1 VIYGIDFSGS
11 LSDILAKH
19 LLEKYESNPFDLA
32 KVKVILPTRRACQ
45 TLKESFLM
53 QSCESATLLPQ
64 MIALYD
70 MDDFATDLPE
80 AISDWE
86 RLFLLT
92 RLCQAKPNLKE
103 TPKAFQVALSLAEL
117 LDLSYQYQV
126 DFSHLSDLV
135 TGENFAQH
143 WQETIEF
150 LDIIHT
156 AWPQIL
162 KEKNLIDRQ
171 DKLQR
176 IILEKA
182 KSIQNSDDYV
192 IIAGLTADLPSVA
205 ELMKKIKI
213 KGDIFLDGVD
223 KNYILSD
230 NNPEENH
237 PQYLIVKTLKKLEIS
252 PNEVVF
258 KTKPTDTEEFIEQS
272 FRSDIWQKSTIEQ
285 KCLDNIKYIMA
296 NTAEQEALTI
306 ALLLRQSLQT
316 KDKTA
321 SFVTTDRTL
330 ARRVIAQMKRWQ
342 IHLDDSAG
350 IPFKHTPTGSFLL
363 QILNLAENFED
374 KTQMLALFKH
384 PLFANAQEPTKMRMD
399 IKNAEKNAR
408 REHTDFSFQF
418 SDKAK
423 DFFDLF
429 KTDQLVNTKELLI
442 KHLSLAEEFAQTDNQ
457 SGGEILWQSPFG
469 KQLYQMLQD
478 ILKDIEILPTIST
491 HQYANFFNTLIA
503 FQQARQ
509 PYGYHQRLKVLGPI
523 EARFTH
529 TDLCIIGGL
538 NEQVFP
544 PLADTGPWL
553 NRPMR
558 KQLGLPN
565 AEARITTLAHDF
577 MHVMGAKE
585 IILTRSVKNGGAP
598 TVPSRFLQRLQMT
611 AQINDLQIPTFVAHL
626 ADLVDTPDEKQ
637 AIVRPCPCPKAET
650 RPTKLSV
657 TNVELLKRN
666 PYAIYAKY
674 ILSLYPLD
682 DWDKPAK
689 GAQYGQ
695 ALHETMAELINLS
708 AKDFNEKEALTIFR
722 QALKKN
728 LLPKSDCIFYE
739 SQFKSCVLPFVLKQ
753 QEELK
758 KQRIPSYT
766 EIKGECSFNINNKPF
781 TLTARVDRIDLSDQN
796 TAKVI
801 DYKTGS
807 PPAFSEVVKGISPQ
821 LTLEAWMILQ
831 NAFPNIKADKIEDME
846 YWHMSKNPCIKGY
859 QKSKN
864 KIDLDVLLNKTEL
877 GLKKMLKTYADGK
890 TPYEVEPIAS
900 IAPKYDNYALLSRK
914 KEWAHEDEGE
924 SDGSQ

>member
-1 VIYGIDFSGS
+1 VIYAVDFSGS
-11 LSDILAKH
+11 LSDILADF
-19 LLEKYESNPFDLA
+19 LLEKYKSNPFDLA

-45 TLKESFLM
+45 TLKESFFEK
-53 QSCESATLLPQ
+53 SSDTATLLPQ

-70 MDDFATDLPE
+70 MEDLTTDLPE

-92 RLCQAKPNLKE
+92 KLCQAKPNLKE

-126 DFSHLSDLV
+126 DFSHLAELV
-135 TGENFAQH
+135 PTETFAQH
-143 WQETIEF
+143 WQETVQF

-162 KEKNLIDRQ
+162 KGRNLIDRQ
-171 DKLQR
+171 DRLQR

-205 ELMKKIKI
+205 ELMKNIQT

-223 KNYILSD
+223 KNFILSD
-230 NNPEENH
+230 ELPEENH
-237 PQYLIVKTLKKLEIS
+237 PQHLIVKTLKALNIKPEQII
-252 PNEVVF
+252 F
-258 KTKPTDTEEFIEQS
+258 KTPHTDTEEFIEQS
-272 FRSDIWQKSTIEQ
+272 FRSDIWQKNNLKQ
-285 KCLDNIKYIMA
+285 DCLNNIKYIMT

-306 ALLLRQSLQT
+306 ALLLRQALEE

-342 IHLDDSAG
+342 IHLDDSSG
-350 IPFKHTPTGSFLL
+350 LPFKHTPTGSFLL
-363 QILNLAENFED
+363 QILALAENVDD
-374 KTQMLALFKH
+374 KTQLLALLKH
-384 PLFANAQEPTKMRMD
+384 PLFANAQAPNQMR
-399 IKNAEKNAR
+399 INVKKAEKQAKK
-408 REHTDFSFQF
+408 EHTDFHFPLPQS
-418 SDKAK
+418 ANR
-423 DFFDLF
+423 FFALF
-429 KTDQLVNTKELLI
+429 ETDQEVDLKELLTN
-442 KHLSLAEEFAQTDNQ
+442 HLNLAEELAQTDNQ
-457 SGGEILWQSPFG
+457 SGYEILWESPFG

-478 ILKDIEILPTIST
+478 ILNNVDIIKTIST
-491 HQYANFFNTLIA
+491 RQYANFFNTLIG

-529 TDLCIIGGL
+529 SDLCIIGGL

-558 KQLGLPN
+558 KQLGMPD
-565 AEARITTLAHDF
+565 AEARITSLAHDF
-577 MHVMGAKE
+577 MHVMGSKE
-585 IILTRSVKNGGAP
+585 VILTRSVKNGGAP

-611 AQINDLQIPTFVAHL
+611 AQINDLQIPTFMAHL

-637 AIVRPCPCPKAET
+637 PIVRPCPCPKAET

-689 GAQYGQ
+689 NAQYGQ
-695 ALHETMAELINLS
+695 ALHETMAEVINN
-708 AKDFNEKEALTIFR
+708 KALTEDEILNLFR
-722 QALKKN
+722 QCLKKN
-728 LLPKSDCIFYE
+728 LLPK
-739 SQFKSCVLPFVLKQ
+739 
-753 QEELK
+753 
-758 KQRIPSYT
+758 
-766 EIKGECSFNINNKPF
+766 
-781 TLTARVDRIDLSDQN
+781 
-796 TAKVI
+796 
-801 DYKTGS
+801 
-807 PPAFSEVVKGISPQ
+807 
-821 LTLEAWMILQ
+821 
-831 NAFPNIKADKIEDME
+831 
-846 YWHMSKNPCIKGY
+846 
-859 QKSKN
+859 
-864 KIDLDVLLNKTEL
+864 
-877 GLKKMLKTYADGK
+877 
-890 TPYEVEPIAS
+890 
-900 IAPKYDNYALLSRK
+900 
-914 KEWAHEDEGE
+914 
-924 SDGSQ
+924 

>member
-1 VIYGIDFSGS
+1 MIYAVDFSGS
-11 LSDILAKH
+11 LSDILADF
-19 LLEKYESNPFDLA
+19 LLEKYKSNPFDLA

-45 TLKESFLM
+45 TLKESFFEK
-53 QSCESATLLPQ
+53 SSDTATLLPQ

-70 MDDFATDLPE
+70 MEDLTTDLPE

-92 RLCQAKPNLKE
+92 KLCQAKPNLKE

-126 DFSHLSDLV
+126 DFSHLAELV
-135 TGENFAQH
+135 PTETFAQH
-143 WQETIEF
+143 WQETVQF

-162 KEKNLIDRQ
+162 KGRNLIDRQ
-171 DKLQR
+171 DRLQR

-205 ELMKKIKI
+205 ELMKNIQT

-223 KNYILSD
+223 KNFILSD
-230 NNPEENH
+230 KLPEENH
-237 PQYLIVKTLKKLEIS
+237 PQHLIVKTLKALNIKPEQVI
-252 PNEVVF
+252 F
-258 KTKPTDTEEFIEQS
+258 KTPHTDTEEFVEQS
-272 FRSDIWQKSTIEQ
+272 FRSDIWQKSKLKQ
-285 KCLDNIKYIMA
+285 DCLNNIKYIMT

-306 ALLLRQSLQT
+306 ALLLRQALEK

-342 IHLDDSAG
+342 IHLDDSSG
-350 IPFKHTPTGSFLL
+350 LPFKHTPSGSFLL
-363 QILNLAENFED
+363 QILALAENVDD
-374 KTQMLALFKH
+374 KTQLLALLKH
-384 PLFANAQEPTKMRMD
+384 PLFANAQMPNQMR
-399 IKNAEKNAR
+399 INVKKAEKQAKK
-408 REHTDFSFQF
+408 EHTDFHFPLPQSA
-418 SDKAK
+418 SR
-423 DFFDLF
+423 FFDLF
-429 KTDQLVNTKELLI
+429 ETDQEVDLKELLTN
-442 KHLSLAEEFAQTDNQ
+442 HLNLAEELAQTDNQ
-457 SGGEILWQSPFG
+457 SGSEILWESPFG

-478 ILKDIEILPTIST
+478 ILNNVDIIKTIST
-491 HQYANFFNTLIA
+491 RQYANFFNTLIG

-529 TDLCIIGGL
+529 SDLCIIGGL

-558 KQLGLPN
+558 KQLGLPD
-565 AEARITTLAHDF
+565 AEARITSLAHDF
-577 MHVMGAKE
+577 MHVMGSKE
-585 IILTRSVKNGGAP
+585 VILTRSVKNGGAP

-611 AQINDLQIPTFVAHL
+611 AQINDLQIPTFMAHL

-637 AIVRPCPCPKAET
+637 PIVRPCPCPKAET

-689 GAQYGQ
+689 NAQYGQ
-695 ALHETMAELINLS
+695 ALHETMSEVINNNTLTE
-708 AKDFNEKEALTIFR
+708 NEILNFFR
-722 QALKKN
+722 QCLKKN
-728 LLPKSDCIFYE
+728 LLPKSDCLFYE
-739 SQFKSCVLPFVLKQ
+739 SQFIQNILPFIIQEKEVLIK
-753 QEELK
+753 E
-758 KQRIPSYT
+758 RIHSFT
-766 EIKGECSFNINNKPF
+766 EIKGECRFDVSGKPF
-781 TLTARVDRIDLSDQN
+781 TLTARVDRIDLTAQH

-807 PPAFSEVVKGISPQ
+807 PPAFSDVIKGISPQ

-831 NAFPNIKADKIEDME
+831 NAFPNIKANNIDDME
-846 YWHMSKNPCIKGY
+846 YWHMSKNPNIKKY

-864 KIDLDVLLNKTEL
+864 KIDLDILLNKTEL
-877 GLKKMLKTYADGK
+877 GLKKMLETYADDK
-890 TPYEVEPIAS
+890 TPYEVEPISAMAS
-900 IAPKYDNYALLSRK
+900 KYDNYALLSRK

>member
-1 VIYGIDFSGS
+1 VIYAVDFSGS
-11 LSDILAKH
+11 LSDILADF
-19 LLEKYESNPFDLA
+19 LLEKYASNPFDLA

-45 TLKESFLM
+45 TLKESFFEK
-53 QSCESATLLPQ
+53 SSDTATLLPQ

-70 MDDFATDLPE
+70 MEDLTTDLPE

-92 RLCQAKPNLKE
+92 KLCQAKPNLKE

-126 DFSHLSDLV
+126 DFSHLAELV
-135 TGENFAQH
+135 PTETFAQH
-143 WQETIEF
+143 WQETVQF

-162 KEKNLIDRQ
+162 KGRNLIDRQ
-171 DKLQR
+171 DRLQR

-205 ELMKKIKI
+205 ELMKNIQT

-223 KNYILSD
+223 KNFILSD
-230 NNPEENH
+230 ELPEENH
-237 PQYLIVKTLKKLEIS
+237 PQHLIVKTLKALNIKPEQVI
-252 PNEVVF
+252 F
-258 KTKPTDTEEFIEQS
+258 KTPHTDTEEFIEQS
-272 FRSDIWQKSTIEQ
+272 FRSDIWQKSNLKQ
-285 KCLDNIKYIMA
+285 DCLNNIKYIMT

-306 ALLLRQSLQT
+306 ALLLRQCLEE

-342 IHLDDSAG
+342 IHLDDSSG
-350 IPFKHTPTGSFLL
+350 LPFKHTPTGSFLL
-363 QILNLAENFED
+363 QILALAENVDD
-374 KTQMLALFKH
+374 KTQLLALLKH
-384 PLFANAQEPTKMRMD
+384 PLFANAQMPNQMR
-399 IKNAEKNAR
+399 INVKKAEKQAKK
-408 REHTDFSFQF
+408 EHTDFHFPLPQS
-418 SDKAK
+418 ANR
-423 DFFDLF
+423 FFALF
-429 KTDQLVNTKELLI
+429 ETDQEVDLKELLTN
-442 KHLSLAEEFAQTDNQ
+442 HLNLAEELAQTDNQ
-457 SGGEILWQSPFG
+457 SGYEILWESPFG

-478 ILKDIEILPTIST
+478 ILNNVDIIKTIST
-491 HQYANFFNTLIA
+491 RQYANFFNTLIG

-529 TDLCIIGGL
+529 SDLCIIGGL

-558 KQLGLPN
+558 KQLGMPD
-565 AEARITTLAHDF
+565 AEARITSLAHDF
-577 MHVMGAKE
+577 MHVMGSKE
-585 IILTRSVKNGGAP
+585 VILTRSVKNGGAP

-611 AQINDLQIPTFVAHL
+611 AQINDLQIPTFMAHL

-637 AIVRPCPCPKAET
+637 PIVRPCPCPKAET

-689 GAQYGQ
+689 NAQYGQ
-695 ALHETMAELINLS
+695 ALHETMAKVINNKTLTE
-708 AKDFNEKEALTIFR
+708 NEILNFFR
-722 QALKKN
+722 QCLKKN
-728 LLPKSDCIFYE
+728 LLPKSDCLFYE
-739 SQFKSCVLPFVLKQ
+739 SQFIQNILPFII
-753 QEELK
+753 QEREALIK
-758 KQRIPSYT
+758 ERIHSFT
-766 EIKGECSFNINNKPF
+766 EIKGECRFDVSGKPF
-781 TLTARVDRIDLSDQN
+781 TLTARVDRIDLTAQH

-807 PPAFSEVVKGISPQ
+807 PPAFSDVIKGISPQ

-831 NAFPNIKADKIEDME
+831 NAFPNIKANNIDDME
-846 YWHMSKNPCIKGY
+846 YWHMSKNPNIKKY

-864 KIDLDVLLNKTEL
+864 KIDLDILLNKTEL
-877 GLKKMLKTYADGK
+877 GLKKMLETYANDK
-890 TPYEVEPIAS
+890 TPYEVEPIGAMAS
-900 IAPKYDNYALLSRK
+900 KYDNYALLSRK